1 MQKTEYSVSRNC
13 YMLINP
19 KLHNGAKMRIRALI
33 LLGLI
38 ATSLLCVGFSSEVS
52 GQENVRVL
60 SSTIYQ
66 TYGYAP
72 FSVSKG
78 DYLVVGEVENLGSET
93 QKFNLTATF
102 YDASGTILGASYL
115 TDSLPDG
122 PACYLHVLLSSQK
135 SPFLVWFSRFDVQ
148 GNFRVVDH
156 YDLAL
161 TASPADTYYPSLMIV
176 SNSSHEA
183 DSTLYVEGNVK
194 NIGSTSMEG
203 LSVYV
208 TYYKES
214 GDVLAVSAEGG
225 RGLTPGETGPFSV
238 SLNGFNEGGRLEKI
252 CRYDV
257 SAEGYDYSSWTADG
271 QLINPE
277 VVYVLGTP
285 EETVVPV
292 QPDSFPYFIYIAAI
306 VLVLVIVVVAVLL
319 LRKSQKHAVVK

>member
-1 MQKTEYSVSRNC
+1 
-13 YMLINP
+13 
-19 KLHNGAKMRIRALI
+19 MRIRALI

-38 ATSLLCVGFSSEVS
+38 ATSLLYVGFSSEVS

-66 TYGYAP
+66 TYGSAP

-78 DYLVVGEVENLGSET
+78 DYLVAGEVENLGSEA

-102 YDASGTILGASYL
+102 YDASGTMLGASYL
-115 TDSLPDG
+115 SDSLPDA
-122 PACYLHVLLSSQK
+122 PACYLHALLSSQK
-135 SPFLVWFSRFDVQ
+135 SPFLMWFSRFDDQ
-148 GNFRVVDH
+148 GNYRVVDH
-156 YDLAL
+156 YDLIL
-161 TASPADTYYPSLMIV
+161 TVSPANTYYPGLVIA
-176 SNSSHEA
+176 SNSSHEV
-183 DSTLYVEGNVK
+183 DSILYVEGNIE
-194 NIGSTSMEG
+194 NTSSTSMDS

-208 TYYKES
+208 TYYKEN

-225 RGLTPGETGPFSV
+225 RGLAPNETGPFSV
-238 SLNGFNEGGRLEKI
+238 SLNGFNEGGRLEEI
-252 CRYDV
+252 YRYDV
-257 SAEGYDYSSWTADG
+257 TAEGYDNSLWTADG

-292 QPDSFPYFIYIAAI
+292 QPDSFPYFIYVVAI
-306 VLVLVIVVVAVLL
+306 VLVLVIVVVAVLF

>member
-1 MQKTEYSVSRNC
+1 MQKTESSISRNC

-19 KLHNGAKMRIRALI
+19 KLHSGAKMRIRALI

-38 ATSLLCVGFSSEVS
+38 ATSLLCAGSYSEVS

-78 DYLVVGEVENLGSET
+78 DYLVAGEVENLGSET

-115 TDSLPDG
+115 TDSLPDA
-122 PACYLHVLLSSQK
+122 PACYLHVLLPNQK
-135 SPFLVWFSRFDVQ
+135 SPFLLWFSRFDAQ

-156 YDLAL
+156 YDLVL
-161 TASPADTYYPSLMIV
+161 TASPAGTYYPSLVIV
-176 SNSSHEA
+176 SNSSHEV

-194 NIGSTSMEG
+194 NIGPTSMEG

-208 TYYKES
+208 TYYKAS

-225 RGLTPGETGPFSV
+225 RGLAPNETGPFSV
-238 SLNGFNEGGRLEKI
+238 SLNGFNQGGRLEEI
-252 CRYDV
+252 YRYDV
-257 SAEGYDYSSWTADG
+257 TAEGYDNSLWTADG

-292 QPDSFPYFIYIAAI
+292 QPDSFPYLFYVVAI
-306 VLVLVIVVVAVLL
+306 VLVLVIVVVSVLF